1 MSQDLP
7 KLVQAGAAMEQ
18 GGDSLNQ
25 GGLRRQLELF
35 PGYKP
40 LPIQGKTAQEKDE
53 GIPDYRA
60 ICRILLRHEITNI
73 EMAGQKRRAGFGERA
88 FMVHILNVLGV
99 FGFLF
104 KDIVYRTIV
113 QHFQWVTVL
122 FKNLTFS

>member
-1 MSQDLP
+1 MGQDLSE
-7 KLVQAGAAMEQ
+7 LVQAGTEMEE

-35 PGYKP
+35 LGYNP
-40 LPIQGKTAQEKDE
+40 LPIQGKTPQEKHKH
-53 GIPDYRA
+53 IPDYRA
-60 ICRILLRHEITNI
+60 IGRMLLRHEVTNI

-88 FMVHILNVLGV
+88 FMVHILNVLAV